1 MLSNGA
7 EVENRRLP
15 SSFPYFKEKTKINTG
30 KDDRKKSLN
39 ALLALNVLFYAAD
52 QRVARRHYIVSY
64 AHGIADFGTAHDFE
78 VGGLAID
85 RRVSMRRIGNQ
96 L

>member
-7 EVENRRLP
+7 EIENRRLP
-15 SSFPYFKEKTKINTG
+15 SSFPYFKEKTKTNTW

-39 ALLALNVLFYAAD
+39 ASLALDVLLYAVD
-52 QRVARRHYIVSY
+52 QRVAGRHYIVSY
-64 AHGIADFGTAHDFE
+64 AYGIADFGTAQDFE
-78 VGGLAID
+78 VSGLAID
-85 RRVSMRRIGNQ
+85 RRVSTRRIRNQ